1 MATSDNRGAYV
12 TGGSKLK
19 NRIRNSG
26 LIQRFILFDK
36 VATVAQQAQMDNL
49 RYRLRALSKDPCKD
63 LDIKF
68 ELAKE
73 IAKLRQCTKA
83 TMTTDMLAF
92 NDLI

>member
-19 NRIRNSG
+19 NRTKNNG

-36 VATVAQQAQMDNL
+36 VATVEQRAKMDNL
-49 RYRLRALSKDPCKD
+49 RYRLRLLSKNPCKD

-68 ELAKE
+68 ELSKE
-73 IAKLRQCTKA
+73 ISKLRQCTNA